1 MYDLAGLVL
10 DRESPLVVG
19 HPGRQLEHPVLAAV
33 LVPDG
38 RHANLGLALR
48 HHVRVP
54 DVFVVVDAR
63 VHHGRLGAALHA
75 RGVQGELGG
84 VVLVVHDG
92 EGDEEDDGDDDRG
105 GDRDGDVDPD
115 APLFARGELV
125 LLLAAGDARDRVALL
140 RVDVAGRAETR
151 AAPLAEQPLG
161 LVTRHD
167 ARSGYSP
174 RAPVTSVPAEVDE
187 TSEKN
192 EWRFAL
198 RGRWRCS
205 TGDPPGPPRPCA
217 LGYLDGIARS
227 ATRGACAVRE
237 PASRV
242 TLRALRRTRWRG
254 RCRRDDRGV
263 IGFCNIPPHSTP
275 GSIDRTRPVKIDR
288 PFLGEL

>member
-1 MYDLAGLVL
+1 MLTRRVRRGSHLVYDLAGLVL

-167 ARSGYSP
+167 ARSGYLP
-174 RAPVTSVPAEVDE
+174 RAPVTSVPAEV
-187 TSEKN
+187 EK
-192 EWRFAL
+192 
-198 RGRWRCS
+198 
-205 TGDPPGPPRPCA
+205 PPRRTSGVSPSA
-217 LGYLDGIARS
+217 ADG
-227 ATRGACAVRE
+227 GVRL
-237 PASRV
+237 V
-242 TLRALRRTRWRG
+242 TLGTAASVRARIPRW
-254 RCRRDDRGV
+254 DR
-263 IGFCNIPPHSTP
+263 
-275 GSIDRTRPVKIDR
+275 
-288 PFLGEL
+288 